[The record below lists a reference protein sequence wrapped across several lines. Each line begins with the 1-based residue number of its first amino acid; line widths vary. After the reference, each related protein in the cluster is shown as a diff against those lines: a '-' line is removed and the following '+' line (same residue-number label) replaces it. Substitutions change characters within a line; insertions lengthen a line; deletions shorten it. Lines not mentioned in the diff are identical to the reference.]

1 MNTKKRTRSLCLLLC
16 AALMLTACAKV
27 EYASYE
33 LTPNEYL
40 MGEDGRE
47 VYSPAG
53 GGAQLTAEDIDED
66 HFGVIWVAGNL
77 VDGFTA
83 RGIYRDVDA
92 AVESNDGKDGF
103 TVALIGPLQ

>member
-1 MNTKKRTRSLCLLLC
+1 MNTKKRMRSLCLLLC

-40 MGEDGRE
+40 TGEDGRE

-53 GGAQLTAEDIDED
+53 GGAQLTAEDIQRMNGDKAHLVFNDAGYLTFLNGKFSDQKIED
-66 HFGVIWVAGNL
+66 HEDAVA
-77 VDGFTA
+77 A
-83 RGIYRDVDA
+83 
-92 AVESNDGKDGF
+92 
-103 TVALIGPLQ
+103 